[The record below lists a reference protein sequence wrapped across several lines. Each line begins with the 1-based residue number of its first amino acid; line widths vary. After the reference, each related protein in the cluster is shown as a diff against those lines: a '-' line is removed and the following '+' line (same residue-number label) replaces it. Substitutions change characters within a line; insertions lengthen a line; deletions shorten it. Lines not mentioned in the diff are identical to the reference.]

1 VPSAGG
7 CEQQDAMSYI
17 FESDRVGNRLADS
30 LVAAWQRGVQ
40 VRVLIDDVGSK
51 YSEPNMVRQL
61 ASAGIPAAGFLPTR
75 LPRLPT
81 YANLRNHRKIMVVDG
96 QIGFTGG
103 TNIRDAHCLSLQPQ
117 SPVQCLHFRLAGPI
131 VSHLQEVFASD
142 WAFATHESLVGET
155 WFPPLERT
163 GVVWCRGVEDGPDED
178 FEKMSDLIAGA
189 LCSATERVR
198 VVTPYF
204 LPNSSLIQLLNVTA
218 MRGVQVEILLP
229 EENNIRLVQWATAA
243 QLSQLLK
250 KGCRVYCTSG
260 PFDHTKLLILDDVW
274 TLIGSSNWDPRSL
287 RLNFE
292 FNVECY
298 DVAWATEMNALVDAK
313 AAQAREVTLE
323 EINARSIPVRLRDGM
338 ARLASPYL

>member
-1 VPSAGG
+1 
-7 CEQQDAMSYI
+7 
-17 FESDRVGNRLADS
+17 
-30 LVAAWQRGVQ
+30 
-40 VRVLIDDVGSK
+40 
-51 YSEPNMVRQL
+51 
-61 ASAGIPAAGFLPTR
+61 
-75 LPRLPT
+75 
-81 YANLRNHRKIMVVDG
+81 
-96 QIGFTGG
+96 
-103 TNIRDAHCLSLQPQ
+103 
-117 SPVQCLHFRLAGPI
+117 
-131 VSHLQEVFASD
+131 
-142 WAFATHESLVGET
+142 
-155 WFPPLERT
+155 
-163 GVVWCRGVEDGPDED
+163 
-178 FEKMSDLIAGA
+178 MSDLIAGA